1 LEVSLRGGLAGARLC
16 DLDGADEGAA
26 PAGAGV
32 EGGAHAVESGALD
45 LERLAGGRFDG
56 DLEGGGDSEVD

>member
-1 LEVSLRGGLAGARLC
+1 MVPMRARLQRGAGA
-16 DLDGADEGAA
+16 
-26 PAGAGV
+26 

-45 LERLAGGRFDG
+45 LERLAGRRFDG